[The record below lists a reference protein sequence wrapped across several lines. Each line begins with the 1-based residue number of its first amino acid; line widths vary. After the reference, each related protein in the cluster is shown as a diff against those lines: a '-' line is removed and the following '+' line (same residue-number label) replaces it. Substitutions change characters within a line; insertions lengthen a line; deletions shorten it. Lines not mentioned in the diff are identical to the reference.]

1 MSCANES
8 NSGCCGVRGSHLLAA
23 LGALLIVALIVWAM
37 RHYTTPPS
45 LTAARAAE
53 RQKHLADLR
62 VAEAP
67 AFHTYGWVDPA
78 KGVVRLSIER
88 AMELTVAAGGDP
100 AGFRKD
106 LIERVEKATFV
117 PPPPPEQPSVF
128 E

>member
-1 MSCANES
+1 MSSGNQS
-8 NSGCCGVRGSHLLAA
+8 DSGCGGVRASHLVAA

-37 RHYTTPPS
+37 RHYTTPPP
-45 LTAARAAE
+45 LTAQRAAE
-53 RQKHLADLR
+53 RAKNLAELR
-62 VAEAP
+62 AAEAQ
-67 AFHTYGWVDPA
+67 ALHSHGWVDPA
-78 KGVVRLSIER
+78 KGIVRLSVER
-88 AMELTVAAGGDP
+88 AMELAVAAGADP